1 MMLNFKNN
9 TKDLTIGV
17 EMEIQLIDPVTLRPI
32 PIAGDIISALN
43 NPKITKEMFRSTLEI
58 VSGVA
63 ENVRDIAVD
72 LSQSLSFIKSY
83 AAQHDI
89 FLAST
94 GTHPTADYNNRI
106 LSPSDRYQELLD
118 KNQWIIKRMAVYG
131 LHVHIGMLNADECIK
146 FNNYLIQFLPH
157 LIALSASSPFWKGND
172 TGLNASR
179 PTTYEAHPTAGM
191 PILVEDWPQFLILYN
206 QLLQTH
212 SIQSMKDVWWDL
224 RPSPGYGTLEIR
236 ICDAPATILEV
247 ESITAFIHLLAFHC
261 KKELRKPK
269 SENHALPTSWILR
282 ENKWRAIRSGVDAE
296 IIKESSLQIIS
307 IKKDVIQLLDSME
320 DLIQEFGYQK
330 YKQCILNI
338 LEKGNSA
345 TRQRKIMEKTGNIA
359 DVILHNIDEFTKG
372 YPVWQ

>member
-1 MMLNFKNN
+1 MLNFKNN
-9 TKDLTIGV
+9 SKDLTLGV
-17 EMEIQLIDPVTLRPI
+17 EMEIQLIDPKTLRPI
-32 PIAGDIISALN
+32 PVAGDFIAALN

-58 VSGVA
+58 VSGIADQVQDIASDLALSLAQIKEFAA
-63 ENVRDIAVD
+63 ENNI
-72 LSQSLSFIKSY
+72 L
-83 AAQHDI
+83 
-89 FLAST
+89 LAST

-106 LSPSDRYQELLD
+106 LSPSDRYQQLMD

-131 LHVHIGMLNADECIK
+131 LHVHIGMLNADECIR

-191 PILVEDWPQFLILYN
+191 PILVKDWPQFLILYD

-236 ICDAPATILEV
+236 ICDAPATMLEV
-247 ESITAFIHLLAFHC
+247 ESITAFIHLLAYRC
-261 KKELRKPK
+261 KMVNQIDKD
-269 SENHALPTSWILR
+269 STHSLPTSWILR
-282 ENKWRAIRSGVDAE
+282 ENKWRAIRFGVEAE
-296 IIKESSLQIIS
+296 IIKESTLEMISIKNDIHQIIS
-307 IKKDVIQLLDSME
+307 EMAPFIRELR
-320 DLIQEFGYQK
+320 YQH
-330 YKQCILNI
+330 YMQCLNDI

-345 TRQRKIMEKTGNIA
+345 IRQRKVMENSGNIN
-359 DVILHNIDEFTKG
+359 DVILHNIKEFDLG
-372 YPVWQ
+372 SPIW

>member
-1 MMLNFKNN
+1 MIFFLPPQ
-9 TKDLTIGV
+9 V
-17 EMEIQLIDPVTLRPI
+17 LIL
-32 PIAGDIISALN
+32 
-43 NPKITKEMFRSTLEI
+43 
-58 VSGVA
+58 
-63 ENVRDIAVD
+63 
-72 LSQSLSFIKSY
+72 
-83 AAQHDI
+83 
-89 FLAST
+89 
-94 GTHPTADYNNRI
+94 TADYNNRI
-106 LSPSDRYQELLD
+106 LSPSDRYQNCWI

-157 LIALSASSPFWKGND
+157 LIALSASSFWRVMIPD
-172 TGLNASR
+172 WMQSR

-191 PILVEDWPQFLILYN
+191 PILVEDWPNFLFFIINCYRPIPSKVWRMFGGFW
-206 QLLQTH
+206 T
-212 SIQSMKDVWWDL
+212 QSRIWNT
-224 RPSPGYGTLEIR
+224 RNS

-247 ESITAFIHLLAFHC
+247 ESITAFYPFIGISLQ
-261 KKELRKPK
+261 KELRKPK

-338 LEKGNSA
+338 LEK
-345 TRQRKIMEKTGNIA
+345 RK
-359 DVILHNIDEFTKG
+359 
-372 YPVWQ
+372 QCC